1 MDKKIQDKL
10 KSLKCIQLQIMGV
23 SAKMNIAGKCSPDN
37 MKMLNESTGQ
47 SSIVTDEV
55 SNLKKQVSVSHH
67 SATKYL
73 TTPLNGKSKD
83 IIKLEQKLAK
93 LEGEKMR

>member
-47 SSIVTDEV
+47 SSILTDEV
-55 SNLKKQVSVSHH
+55 SNLKKQVSVSHD

-73 TTPLNGKSKD
+73 RTQLNGKSKD
-83 IIKLEQKLAK
+83 IIKLEQKIAK
-93 LEGEKMR
+93 LEGGKMR